1 MTGGTPRSAPT
12 FLADV
17 PPGEALLFLSAHLD
31 DAVLSCGGLM
41 AAVVDQH
48 PLLVVTIFS
57 EASPPPHT
65 RAARTFLR
73 QCGAPNAATLFAER
87 RAEDR
92 AVLDGLGARVEHL
105 GEVDALFRRR
115 GVPGP
120 LHAAERLP
128 ELVHRYPTYRFDI
141 ALGRVSRGDRKIVDD
156 VTPRVRALADEVG
169 ARTVFC
175 PVGVGR
181 HVDHLLTRRIGEA
194 LGLRVIHYSDFPYD
208 LTHPTDPAFLAGHGA
223 ARRAF
228 ADGTADRERLVRGY
242 TTQVDALF
250 GDGTIPATPEVYY
263 PEGVS

>member
-1 MTGGTPRSAPT
+1 MRGQTPP

-17 PPGEALLFLSAHLD
+17 APGEALLFLSAHLD

-41 AAVVDQH
+41 AHLADRH
-48 PLLVVTIFS
+48 PLVVVTVFS
-57 EASPPPHT
+57 EAGDPPHT

-73 QCGAPNAATLFAER
+73 QCGADDAASLFAAR

-92 AVLDGLGARVEHL
+92 AVLDGLGARTVHL

-115 GVPGP
+115 DVP
-120 LHAAERLP
+120 AALDRAGRAVP

-141 ALGRVSRGDRKIVDD
+141 ALGRVSGGDGALVDA
-156 VTPRVRALADEVG
+156 VTPRVRALADEAG

-181 HVDHLLTRRIGEA
+181 HVDHLLTRRVGEA

-208 LTHPTDPAFLAGHGA
+208 LTHATDPAFLAAHGA
-223 ARRAF
+223 TRRSF

-242 TTQVDALF
+242 ATQVDALF
-250 GDGTIPATPEVYY
+250 GDGTVPATPEVYY
-263 PEGVS
+263 AAGAR

>member
-1 MTGGTPRSAPT
+1 MTGPPA
-12 FLADV
+12 FLADT

-41 AAVVDQH
+41 AAVSGRH

-57 EASPPPHT
+57 EAGEPPHT

-73 QCGAPNAATLFAER
+73 QCGADDAASLFAQR

-92 AVLDGLGARVEHL
+92 AVLDGLGARTEHL

-115 GVPGP
+115 DVPARVERIGV
-120 LHAAERLP
+120 P

-141 ALGRVSRGDRKIVDD
+141 ALGRVSAGDRELVEA
-156 VTPRVRALADEVG
+156 VTPRVRALADEAG

-208 LTHPTDPAFLAGHGA
+208 LTHPTDPAFLAGHGTT
-223 ARRAF
+223 RRAF
-228 ADGTADRERLVRGY
+228 TDGAADRERLVRGY
-242 TTQVDALF
+242 ATQVDALF
-250 GDGTIPATPEVYY
+250 HDGTIPATPEIYY
-263 PEGVS
+263 PASVP

>member
-1 MTGGTPRSAPT
+1 MTSPPA
-12 FLADV
+12 FLADT

-41 AAVVDQH
+41 AHLADRH

-57 EASPPPHT
+57 EAGAPPHT

-73 QCGAPNAATLFAER
+73 QCGADDAASLFAAR

-92 AVLDGLGARVEHL
+92 AVLDGLGARAEHL

-115 GVPGP
+115 DTPAG
-120 LHAAERLP
+120 LERTATRLP
-128 ELVHRYPTYRFDI
+128 EVVHRYPTYRFDI
-141 ALGRVSRGDRKIVDD
+141 ALGRVSRGDRELVHA
-156 VTPRVRALADEVG
+156 VTPRVRALADEAG

-181 HVDHLLTRRIGEA
+181 HVDHLLTRRVGEA

-208 LTHPTDPAFLAGHGA
+208 LRHPTDPAFLASHGA
-223 ARRAF
+223 TRRAWS
-228 ADGTADRERLVRGY
+228 DGAVDRERLVRGY
-242 TTQVDALF
+242 ATQVDALF
-250 GDGTIPATPEVYY
+250 HDGTVPATPEIYY
-263 PEGVS
+263 PSGVP

>member
-1 MTGGTPRSAPT
+1 MRGQTPS

-17 PPGEALLFLSAHLD
+17 PRGEALLFLSAHLD

-41 AAVVDQH
+41 AHLAGRH
-48 PLLVVTIFS
+48 PLVVVTVFS
-57 EASPPPHT
+57 AAGEPPHT

-73 QCGAPNAATLFAER
+73 QCGAADAASLFAAR

-92 AVLDGLGARVEHL
+92 AVLDGLGARTVHL

-115 GVPGP
+115 RAPGVLARAGR
-120 LHAAERLP
+120 AVP

-141 ALGRVSRGDRKIVDD
+141 ALGRVSRGDRALAHD
-156 VTPRVRALADEVG
+156 VTPRVAALAAEAG

-208 LTHPTDPAFLAGHGA
+208 LTHPTDPTFLADRGA
-223 ARRAF
+223 ARSAW
-228 ADGTADRERLVRGY
+228 ADGVTDRERLVRGY
-242 TTQVDALF
+242 ASQVDALF
-250 GDGTIPATPEVYY
+250 HDGTIPATPEVYY
-263 PEGVS
+263 PASAR

>member
-1 MTGGTPRSAPT
+1 VTGPTPA

-17 PPGEALLFLSAHLD
+17 PAGEAILVLSAHLD

-41 AAVVDQH
+41 THLVGRH
-48 PLLVVTIFS
+48 PLVVVTIFS
-57 EASPPPHT
+57 EAGDPPHT

-73 QCGAPNAATLFAER
+73 QCGAPDAATLFAER

-92 AVLDGLGARVEHL
+92 AVLDELGARTEHL

-115 GVPGP
+115 DVPGA
-120 LHAAERLP
+120 LEAAERLP

-141 ALGRVSRGDRKIVDD
+141 ALGRVSRGDRKIVRD
-156 VTPRVRALADEVG
+156 VTPRVRALADEAG

-181 HVDHLLTRRIGEA
+181 HVDHLLTRRVGEE

-208 LTHPTDPAFLAGHGA
+208 LTHPTDPAFLARHGDT
-223 ARRAF
+223 RRAWT
-228 ADGTADRERLVRGY
+228 DGTADRERLVRGY
-242 TTQVDALF
+242 ATQVDALF
-250 GDGTIPATPEVYY
+250 AGGTIPATPEVYY
-263 PEGVS
+263 PGSVS